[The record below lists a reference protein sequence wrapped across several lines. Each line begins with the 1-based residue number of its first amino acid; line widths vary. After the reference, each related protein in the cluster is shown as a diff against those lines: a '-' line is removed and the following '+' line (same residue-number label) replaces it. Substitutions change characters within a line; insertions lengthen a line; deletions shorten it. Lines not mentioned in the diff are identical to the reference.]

1 MEAFLMG
8 TASTGVRPAAA
19 RYRPV
24 VGRPRLVW
32 ALLDAMVLAKRSI
45 LQTVRIPSLIVFV
58 AIQPIMFVLL
68 FRYVFGGAIR
78 VPGGQYVNYLM
89 PGIFVQTVAFG
100 GITTGIGLAEDMQ
113 KGIID
118 RFRSLP
124 MSSSAVLTGR
134 TIADLGRNLFTVIIM
149 LVVGFAVGF
158 RLQGSVLSFLA
169 GMLLLM
175 GFSFAFSWI
184 AALIGISVGSVE
196 AAQSGGFIWMFPL
209 TFASSVFVPVSTM
222 PVWLRGFAEH
232 NPVSLVANS
241 LRGLFNVDPSLTAA
255 DTRSAVIQSVAWI
268 AAILLVFVPLSIAR
282 YRRTTRG

>member
-1 MEAFLMG
+1 MEAFVMV
-8 TASTGVRPAAA
+8 TVSTETRPVAV

-24 VGRPRLVW
+24 PGRARLVW

-78 VPGGQYVNYLM
+78 VPGGEYVNYLM

-113 KGIID
+113 KGLID

-134 TIADLGRNLFTVIIM
+134 TIADLGRNLFTVIVM
-149 LVVGFAVGF
+149 LAVGFAVGF
-158 RLQGSVLSFLA
+158 RLHGSVPAFLS

-222 PVWLRGFAEH
+222 PVWLQGFAEH
-232 NPVSLVANS
+232 NPVSVVATS
-241 LRGLFNVDPSLTAA
+241 LRGLFMVDPSLTAA
-255 DTRSAVIQSVAWI
+255 DTQSAIIQSVAWI

>member
-1 MEAFLMG
+1 MEAFVMA
-8 TASTGVRPAAA
+8 TVSTETRPVAV

-24 VGRPRLVW
+24 PGRARLVW

-78 VPGGQYVNYLM
+78 VPGGEYVNYLM

-113 KGIID
+113 KGLID

-134 TIADLGRNLFTVIIM
+134 TIADLGRNLFTVIVM
-149 LVVGFAVGF
+149 LAVGFAVGF
-158 RLQGSVLSFLA
+158 RLHGSVPAFLS

-222 PVWLRGFAEH
+222 PVWLQGFAEH
-232 NPVSLVANS
+232 NPVSVVATS
-241 LRGLFNVDPSLTAA
+241 LRGLFMVDPSLTAA
-255 DTRSAVIQSVAWI
+255 DTQSAIIQSVAWI